1 MPSTR
6 PLTVV
11 ITGASSGIGLATALA
26 FARAHARVVLCA
38 RGEGPLARA
47 AAACRELGA
56 RVLAVPGDVTQPA
69 AMHRLAERAA
79 EFGDGGIDVW
89 VNNAG
94 VGAVGLFEETPVAAH
109 EQVVRINLLG
119 YLHGAHAVLPF
130 FKAAGKGVLVN
141 VVSLGAWAPSPY
153 GVSYTASKFGL
164 RGFSE
169 ALRAEL
175 VDWPQIRICDIF
187 PSTADTPGMRHSANY
202 TGKALRPPR
211 PLVEPSAVARAVLR
225 AVDTPYSQAVTVGAV
240 ARLARAA
247 NLLAPGLVQR
257 TYGRILH
264 RHFSGAHDTPV
275 SDGNLFHASLGHM
288 SVGGE
293 WGSPQRARQLC
304 IAGAVLAAAV
314 LAGLALWRRG
324 RHSR

>member
-1 MPSTR
+1 MPPTR

-26 FARAHARVVLCA
+26 FAKCHARVVLCA
-38 RGEGPLARA
+38 RGEAPLARA

-56 RVLAVPGDVTQPA
+56 KALAVPGDVTQPA

-94 VGAVGLFEETPVAAH
+94 VGAFGLFEETPVSAH

-130 FKAAGKGVLVN
+130 FKAAGEGVLVN
-141 VVSLGAWAPSPY
+141 IVSLGAWAPSPY

-175 VDWPQIRICDIF
+175 VGWPRIRICDIF

-211 PLVEPSAVARAVLR
+211 PLVDANSVARAVLR
-225 AVDTPYSQAVTVGAV
+225 AVAAPGSHSTTVGMV

-247 NLLAPGLVQR
+247 NLVAPGLVQR
-257 TYGRILH
+257 VSGQVAH

-288 SVGGE
+288 SIGGE
-293 WGSPQRARQLC
+293 WGSPRHTRQWC
-304 IAGAVLAAAV
+304 IAGALVAGA
-314 LAGLALWRRG
+314 LAGLALWHWRKG
-324 RHSR
+324 EH

>member
-1 MPSTR
+1 MPPTR

-26 FARAHARVVLCA
+26 FARARARVVLCA
-38 RGEGPLARA
+38 RGEAPLARA

-56 RVLAVPGDVTQPA
+56 RALAVPGDVTQPA

-94 VGAVGLFEETPVAAH
+94 VGAVGLFDETPVAAH

-130 FKAAGKGVLVN
+130 FKAARKGVLVN
-141 VVSLGAWAPSPY
+141 IVSLGAWAPSPY

-175 VDWPQIRICDIF
+175 VDYPQIRICDIF
-187 PSTADTPGMRHSANY
+187 PATADTPGMRHSANY

-211 PLVEPSAVARAVLR
+211 PLVDAGAVARAVLR
-225 AVDTPYSQAVTVGAV
+225 AVAAPTSQAVTVGVV
-240 ARLARAA
+240 ARLARIA
-247 NLLAPGLVQR
+247 NLLAPGLLQQA
-257 TYGRILH
+257 YGRILH
-264 RHFSGAHDTPV
+264 RHFSGAHEIPV

-288 SVGGE
+288 DVQGG
-293 WGSPQRARQLC
+293 WTSPERMRQFR
-304 IAGAVLAAAV
+304 IAGVAVAAG
-314 LAGLALWRRG
+314 LAGLALWHWRRHA
-324 RHSR
+324 R

>member
-1 MPSTR
+1 MPPTR

-26 FARAHARVVLCA
+26 FARAQARVVLRA
-38 RGEGPLARA
+38 RGEAPLARA

-56 RVLAVPGDVTQPA
+56 RALAVPGDVTQPA

-94 VGAVGLFEETPVAAH
+94 VGAVGLFDETPVAAH

-130 FKAAGKGVLVN
+130 FKAARKGVLVN
-141 VVSLGAWAPSPY
+141 IVSLGAWAPSPY

-175 VDWPQIRICDIF
+175 VDYPQIRICDIF
-187 PSTADTPGMRHSANY
+187 PATADTPGMRHSANY
-202 TGKALRPPR
+202 TGKALR
-211 PLVEPSAVARAVLR
+211 SAAAAGRGGR
-225 AVDTPYSQAVTVGAV
+225 GRSC
-240 ARLARAA
+240 RAA
-247 NLLAPGLVQR
+247 RGGRANLAGGDGRGRGKAGARCQPAGAGPAAAGIRPYPASAFQR
-257 TYGRILH
+257 
-264 RHFSGAHDTPV
+264 
-275 SDGNLFHASLGHM
+275 
-288 SVGGE
+288 
-293 WGSPQRARQLC
+293 RARDT
-304 IAGAVLAAAV
+304 G
-314 LAGLALWRRG
+314 
-324 RHSR
+324 H